1 MSSPVPRLAE
11 SEVYDIL
18 RNDRR
23 RAVIQ
28 HLQSIDGAMT
38 VGDLADVIAE
48 SEAGESPPPRNVRQ
62 SVYVSLHQTHLPRL
76 DDAAIV
82 AFDSVQNEVE
92 LLDGVSA
99 VSGYLETKPTTASC
113 GQWSKLGQLG
123 PRVVFGLTL
132 LGVSLVVVSLLG
144 VSPISVVAP
153 AYWALL
159 VFAAIASTTVPEV
172 VRAVQTQTR
181 R

>member
-1 MSSPVPRLAE
+1 MSPSVPRLAE

-28 HLQSIDGAMT
+28 HLQSIPHAMT
-38 VGDLADVIAE
+38 VGDLADIIAE
-48 SEAGESPPPRNVRQ
+48 NESDESPPPRNVRQ

-76 DDAAIV
+76 DEAGIV

-92 LLDGVSA
+92 LLDGVAA
-99 VSGYLETKPTTASC
+99 VSAYLDTSRATESC
-113 GQWSKLGQLG
+113 DPWSRFG
-123 PRVVFGLTL
+123 PRVVFALTL

-144 VSPISVVAP
+144 VSPVSVVAP

-159 VFAAIASTTVPEV
+159 VFTAIASTTVSEV
-172 VRAVQTQTR
+172 VRAVQTEAR